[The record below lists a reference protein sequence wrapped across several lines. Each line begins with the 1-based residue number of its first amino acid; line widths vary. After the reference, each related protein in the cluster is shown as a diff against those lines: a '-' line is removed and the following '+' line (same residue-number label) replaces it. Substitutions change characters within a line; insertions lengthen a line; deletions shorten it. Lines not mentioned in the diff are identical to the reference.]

1 MEMSYNINL
10 YYYAVLGFGT
20 TNGDITLAFRTLNI
34 IYVLEKP
41 SHSLLPELIPSF
53 IKHSGQL
60 FVPDKLCSKLK
71 V

>member
-1 MEMSYNINL
+1 MAQTMVISP
-10 YYYAVLGFGT
+10 
-20 TNGDITLAFRTLNI
+20 FRTVNI

-41 SHSLLPELIPSF
+41 SHSLLPEFGILIPSF

-60 FVPDKLCSKLK
+60 FVPDKLCSRLK